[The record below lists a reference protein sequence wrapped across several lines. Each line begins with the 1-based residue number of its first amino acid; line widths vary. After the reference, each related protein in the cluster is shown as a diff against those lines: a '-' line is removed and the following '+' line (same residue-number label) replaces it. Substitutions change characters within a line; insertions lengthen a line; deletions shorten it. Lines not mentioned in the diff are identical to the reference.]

1 MILSS
6 LFSKSINLKSKSLTF
21 YVITGIIIL
30 ILMMVLALNTGVYD
44 FGKSSA
50 YEVFWKFATGDSS
63 LSLSEKY
70 IIWEVRASRI
80 VMTVLIG
87 SMLAVSGTTLQGM
100 FKNPLATGESIGL
113 TSGATLLAAIAIVLG
128 HTFEEYLPEIV
139 RNSLV
144 GVSAFIGALLSM
156 IIVYRISTSNGKTN
170 VVMMLLSGVAITSI
184 GFSIT
189 GFLIYISKDEQLR
202 DLTFWNLGS
211 LAAATWTKNIILSVV
226 LLLSYLIIL
235 PKGKALNAMMLGEK
249 DAEHLGINVETLK
262 KQIVVITALMV
273 GTCVAF
279 SGTIGFVGLIVPYI
293 LRLLFRSDY
302 HFILPLSAICGSI
315 LLLIADTLSRTIV
328 ASSELPIG
336 ILTSLIGGPVF
347 IAILIKFKNTLR

>member
-1 MILSS
+1 M
-6 LFSKSINLKSKSLTF
+6 KSQSLTF
-21 YVITGIIIL
+21 YAIIGIILL
-30 ILMMVLALNTGVYD
+30 ILMMVLALNIGVYD
-44 FGKSSA
+44 FGGSSS
-50 YEVFWKFATGDSS
+50 YEVLWKFLTGDSS

-70 IIWEVRASRI
+70 VIWEVRTSRI
-80 VMTVLIG
+80 IMAVLIG

-128 HTFEEYLPEIV
+128 HTFEQYLPELI

-144 GVSAFIGALLSM
+144 GVSAFIGAFLAM
-156 IIVYRISTSNGKTN
+156 VIVYRISTSAGKTN

-211 LAAATWTKNIILSVV
+211 LAGATWTRNIILSIV
-226 LLLSYLIIL
+226 LLFSYIIIL
-235 PKGKALNAMMLGEK
+235 PKGKALNAMLLGEK
-249 DAEHLGINVETLK
+249 DAQHLGINVEALK
-262 KQIVVITALMV
+262 KQIVLITSLMI

-315 LLLIADTLSRTIV
+315 LLLLADTISRTIV
-328 ASSELPIG
+328 APSELPIG
-336 ILTSLIGGPVF
+336 ILTSLIGGPIF
-347 IAILIKFKNTLR
+347 IAILIKYKNTLR

>member
-1 MILSS
+1 
-6 LFSKSINLKSKSLTF
+6 LKSKSLTF
-21 YVITGIIIL
+21 YAIIGIILL
-30 ILMMVLALNTGVYD
+30 ILMMVLALNIGVYD
-44 FGKSSA
+44 FGNSSS
-50 YEVFWKFATGDSS
+50 YEVLWKFLTSDTS

-70 IIWEVRASRI
+70 VIWEVRTSRI
-80 VMTVLIG
+80 IMAVLIG

-128 HTFEEYLPEIV
+128 HTFEQYLPEII

-144 GVSAFIGALLSM
+144 GVSAFVGAFLAMVS
-156 IIVYRISTSNGKTN
+156 VYRISTSAGKTN

-211 LAAATWTKNIILSVV
+211 LAGATWTRNIILSIV
-226 LLLSYLIIL
+226 LLFSYTIIL
-235 PKGKALNAMMLGEK
+235 PKGKALNAMLLGEK
-249 DAEHLGINVETLK
+249 DAQHLGINVETLK
-262 KQIVVITALMV
+262 KQIVLITSLMI

-315 LLLIADTLSRTIV
+315 LLLLADTISRTIV
-328 ASSELPIG
+328 APSELPIG
-336 ILTSLIGGPVF
+336 ILTSLIGGPIF
-347 IAILIKFKNTLR
+347 ITILIKYKNTLR